1 MGEPQA
7 VNRAFQVD
15 LRGIVDLLS
24 HHLYSSPRVYLR
36 ELLQNA
42 VDAVTAAGAADA
54 ELTVEVDGA
63 TLTVS
68 DPGIGLT
75 EAQVHEFLAT
85 IGRSAKRDDLGFA
98 RHEFL
103 GQFGIGL
110 LSAFLV
116 ADDVRVVTRAGDAP
130 AVEWVGR
137 ADGTY
142 SVGPAERATTGTT
155 VTLTARPGCEQW
167 FAPPTVVELARLYG
181 GLLPYRVRV
190 DGEVVSAAPP
200 WRRDGRSAEQR
211 RADLVGYAQETL
223 GFTPFAVVELSV
235 PEADLTGVAFV
246 LPFSAN
252 PAARAG
258 HRVYLKRMLLSES
271 ATDLLPDWAFFARC
285 VVDSGELR
293 PTASREALY
302 ADHLLETTRE
312 ALGDALRGWL
322 VDLARTDSG
331 RLSQFL
337 GVHHLGVKAL
347 ALHDDDMLRLVD
359 QWWPMETN
367 VGRMTLAEFRSRYGM
382 VRYAATTDDFRQLA
396 AVAAAQDMPL
406 VNGGYTY
413 DAEII
418 ERLPVLA
425 RDVTV
430 TQLEPTDLTTRFDA
444 LDPATELALRPFL
457 VAAQRGMD
465 PLGCEVVLRE
475 FEPATLPVLYL
486 SDRAAAFRGELRAT
500 RARADELWAGVLS
513 AFDKPAEERPQLVFN
528 HRSPLVRRICGL
540 TDPDLVR
547 LAVESLYGQALLLG
561 YHPIHPA
568 DAALLNR
575 SFLGLLD
582 QAVPTEQDLP

>member
-1 MGEPQA
+1 M
-7 VNRAFQVD
+7 NRTFQVD

-36 ELLQNA
+36 ELMQNA
-42 VDAVTAAGAADA
+42 VDATTAAGTDGATIA
-54 ELTVEVDGA
+54 VEVDGR
-63 TLTVS
+63 TLTIS
-68 DPGIGLT
+68 DSGIGLT

-116 ADDVRVVTRAGDAP
+116 ADDVRVVTRCGDAP
-130 AVEWVGR
+130 AVAWVGR

-142 SVGPAERATTGTT
+142 TVGPAQRASAGTT

-167 FAPPTVVELARLYG
+167 FAVPTVIELARLYG
-181 GLLPYRVRV
+181 GLLPHPVTV
-190 DGEVVSAAPP
+190 NGETVSGEPP
-200 WRRDGRSAEQR
+200 WRADGADGDRTPGQR
-211 RADLVGYAQETL
+211 RADLVGYAQDTF
-223 GFTPFAVVELSV
+223 GFTPFDVVELSV
-235 PEADLTGVAFV
+235 PEAGLTGLAFV
-246 LPFSAN
+246 LPFAAS

-293 PTASREALY
+293 PTASREALH
-302 ADHLLETTRE
+302 ADSLLDSTRE

-322 VDLARTDSG
+322 VDLGRTDPA
-331 RLSQFL
+331 RLNQFL
-337 GVHHLGVKAL
+337 GIHHLGVKAL
-347 ALHDDDMLRLVD
+347 ALHDDEMLRLVD

-367 VGRMTLAEFRSRYGM
+367 VGQMTLADFRARYGT
-382 VRYAATTDDFRQLA
+382 VRYSATTDDFRQLA
-396 AVAAAQDMPL
+396 AVAAAQNLPL

-418 ERLPVLA
+418 ERLPALDAELTVA
-425 RDVTV
+425 R
-430 TQLEPTDLTTRFDA
+430 LEPSDLATRFEA
-444 LDPATELALRPFL
+444 LEPAAELALRPFL
-457 VAAQRGMD
+457 LAAQRGMD
-465 PLGCEVVLRE
+465 PFGCDVVLRA
-475 FEPATLPVLYL
+475 FEPASLPVLFL
-486 SDRAAAFRGELRAT
+486 VDRAAAFQSELRAT
-500 RARADELWAGVLS
+500 RERADELWAGVLS
-513 AFDKPAEERPQLVFN
+513 AFEKPAEDRPQLVLN
-528 HRSPLVRRICGL
+528 HRSPLVRRICRL
-540 TDPDLVR
+540 TEPDLVR

-561 YHPIHPA
+561 YHPIRPA

-582 QAVPTEQDLP
+582 QAVPTTEDLP